1 MLYMS
6 SRQQI
11 VTPGNTSCKYCCPKC
26 LDIREMSRSWGNNSP
41 SVECVHVWCRGGV
54 GVEDPFK
61 VSFYNASDERMG
73 FPFVQCLVGV
83 GFDLPR
89 TISSTLPSVV
99 FV

>member
-1 MLYMS
+1 MS

-11 VTPGNTSCKYCCPKC
+11 ITPRNKSCKYCCPKC
-26 LDIREMSRSWGNNSP
+26 LDIPGGIINSP
-41 SVECVHVWCRGGV
+41 LVECVRVWWWVGV

-73 FPFVQCLVGV
+73 FPFVQCFGGI

-89 TISSTLPSVV
+89 TISSSLPSVV

>member
-1 MLYMS
+1 M
-6 SRQQI
+6 
-11 VTPGNTSCKYCCPKC
+11 
-26 LDIREMSRSWGNNSP
+26 
-41 SVECVHVWCRGGV
+41 WCGGGV

-73 FPFVQCLVGV
+73 FPFVQLFGGI
-83 GFDLPR
+83 GFELPR